1 VPTFVPTTTGK
12 SDKKAP
18 FDFGASD
25 KAPAYKSIRP
35 GPAIG
40 LAGAVADALRRTGEP
55 ASAVAY
61 LAQGKPK
68 EALGSIADI
77 VRQKEKVRTIGL
89 SDIPIIKR
97 GTDKLPW
104 YIRAPTN
111 FGLDIAGDPLTYLTF
126 GTAGVARG
134 ASGRV
139 AAKVGGRETAAL
151 AGKRIA
157 TSRAARGAP
166 EAMPLLQDA
175 ASAAALTAL
184 ERKGLDPAFQVG
196 LRIPFSREKAIN
208 VAGLNLGRA
217 KRALDSGG
225 GRIPGGTALNRST
238 RESFLP
244 SRGAGKG
251 MRYIHQTT
259 RRAAEVEARAWQKEA
274 QDLGKRIFERAR
286 KEGVKPADLNRL
298 ITRHID
304 NPTKYDAP
312 TFAQDLV
319 ADTRA
324 VFERISQRELA
335 DGVRRESRENYI
347 PHLIIKDRDAKDLGA
362 KYSDPLV
369 TQENPFF
376 TKQRAAENF
385 DELDFKGV
393 KYETNIE
400 RLIEARSAASTR
412 ARVKLAID
420 KATYERFGVARPLN
434 DVPDRPPADLGEKWE
449 AVSRDY
455 LEGARDDFAEKL
467 AAWRTAEAAGTPNR
481 AALHTDMQV
490 ARQRLMETDRMYRQ
504 GVKEAAAKDAEDVS
518 GWEKKHGAA
527 GRENDRIRG
536 MGASRIASPAEWR
549 KLQQGWQ
556 EIASAPRFKD
566 AMLPPQAAKDLKA
579 VHKAIA
585 DSMKDPIAPLKFL
598 RATGGTWKRLALAT
612 PGFHVR
618 NQFDD
623 ALRAWWAG
631 ARNPQS
637 YVQSARVLRGGN
649 LSIKTKS
656 GTYNGDELFDLA
668 RTHGVVDVGFVA
680 QEAASSESRHRIR
693 VDAMRYGRGRY
704 ANVLKASEDVGAFRE
719 DWNRMGLFIERLK
732 AGDNPVQAAEQVRK
746 YMFDYGDVGA
756 FVSTARRYWTPFIT
770 YASKSI
776 PLVAGEF
783 ARRPGRLSH
792 IYAAQR
798 TAWEEAGQPDMSTL
812 APEDRLSLPLPPAVS
827 ELLLR
832 ATGAKTAKGEN
843 PTLLLNPKGVMG
855 YSMLNDIASIRGF
868 RGTEKFASSFL
879 GPAPKFGMEFIP
891 GRSMYFGRDFAKSGV
906 KANAVEALLARAT
919 GGRGFNP
926 DKEDAYTGE
935 KVLGVNARLS
945 YLMRLLPQVNQ
956 ASAVAT
962 LIPGAQGT
970 NTSAR
975 LPAFRTLGGLPITPL
990 DRAKRQWEIE
1000 KFGGD

>member
-1 VPTFVPTTTGK
+1 VPTFVPTATGK
-12 SDKKAP
+12 DDGKKAP

-68 EALGSIADI
+68 EAAGSIADI
-77 VRQKEKVRTIGL
+77 VRQKERVRTIGL
-89 SDIPIIKR
+89 SDIPVIKR

-225 GRIPGGTALNRST
+225 GRIPGGSTLNRST

-298 ITRHID
+298 IARHID

-420 KATYERFGVARPLN
+420 KATYENFGVAKPLKAIPEGASEKKAAKITARN
-434 DVPDRPPADLGEKWE
+434 DALQALP
-449 AVSRDY
+449 VSR
-455 LEGARDDFAEKL
+455 L
-467 AAWRTAEAAGTPNR
+467 ASNR
-481 AALHTDMQV
+481 REWQDL
-490 ARQRLMETDRMYRQ
+490 QR
-504 GVKEAAAKDAEDVS
+504 
-518 GWEKKHGAA
+518 
-527 GRENDRIRG
+527 
-536 MGASRIASPAEWR
+536 
-549 KLQQGWQ
+549 GWQ

-566 AMLPPQAAKDLKA
+566 AVLPPQAAKDLKA

-585 DSMKDPIAPLKFL
+585 DSMKDPVAPLKFL

-649 LSIKTKS
+649 LTIKTKA

-704 ANVLKASEDVGAFRE
+704 ANILKASEDVGAFRE

-812 APEDRLSLPLPPAVS
+812 APEDRLSLPLPTAVS

-879 GPAPKFGMEFIP
+879 GPAPKFAMEFIP